1 MQILESGG
9 YLQVAANA
17 SQEQA
22 EPGRG
27 MLSQFSSAGSLGK
40 TGMGS

>member
-9 YLQVAANA
+9 YLRVAANA

-22 EPGRG
+22 GPGRS
-27 MLSQFSSAGSLGK
+27 LLCQFSSAGSLGK
-40 TGMGS
+40 TGVGS